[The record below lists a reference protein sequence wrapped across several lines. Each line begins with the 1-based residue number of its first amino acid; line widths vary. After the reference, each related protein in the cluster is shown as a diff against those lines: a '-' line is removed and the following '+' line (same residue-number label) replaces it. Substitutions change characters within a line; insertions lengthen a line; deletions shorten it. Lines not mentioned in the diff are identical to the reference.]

1 MDERVRAEL
10 MRAQEGEITEHHIY
24 ARLAARA
31 AQGKAPENARILARI
46 GADEKRHH
54 DLLKAHTG
62 ADAQPVRGRV
72 AWYTLLARLFG
83 VTFALRLMEQGE
95 EAAQVNYAGY
105 ADTLPDVAALAA
117 EEEEHEQALIGMLED
132 ERLTYASSVVL
143 GLNDALVELTGAI
156 AGFTLALRDTS
167 LIAVVALITGIS
179 AALSMG
185 ASEYLATRH
194 EAPSEPGE
202 DSEAKHPLKASVYTG
217 GAYVVAVIA
226 LVSPFFIFDAL
237 FLALGCTLGAAL
249 LLILAFTYYISV
261 ARGESFRRSAL
272 EMVLISMGV
281 AGVSF
286 LIGLAVHKFLGVD
299 V

>member
-10 MRAQEGEITEHHIY
+10 MRAQVGEITEHHIY

-31 AQGKAPENARILARI
+31 ATGKAPDNARILARI
-46 GADEKRHH
+46 GADEKRHY
-54 DLLKAHTG
+54 DLLKEHTKT
-62 ADAQPVRGRV
+62 DMRPDRRKV
-72 AWYTLLARLFG
+72 AWYTLLARALG
-83 VTFALRLMEQGE
+83 VTFALRLMERGE
-95 EAAQVNYAGY
+95 EAAQVNYASYG
-105 ADTLPDVAALAA
+105 DRLPDVAALA
-117 EEEEHEQALIGMLED
+117 EDEEEHEQALIGMLDD

-194 EAPSEPGE
+194 ESG
-202 DSEAKHPLKASVYTG
+202 DGGGDKNPLKASAYTST
-217 GAYVVAVIA
+217 AYLLAVVV
-226 LVSPFFIFDAL
+226 LVAPFWLVDGL
-237 FLALGCTLGAAL
+237 FAALGCTLAAAL
-249 LLILAFTYYISV
+249 LLILAFTFYISV

-272 EMVLISMGV
+272 EMMAISMGV
-281 AGVSF
+281 AGLSF
-286 LIGLAVHKFLGVD
+286 LIGLLVRTFLGVD